1 MSDFTALMKVK
12 ESMFPAG
19 CSTHIKGVVYEKWKF
34 KLEPW
39 NVGVLTNKWF
49 SFNYKKFLRLDGL
62 KKTKKRK
69 NKLTIFMQHLKG
81 TLTMK
86 ESCSQDFLS
95 SKFVLK
101 ESLPTFFC
109 QAGWTSVSYKEQNEW
124 ESLIYWIWLHP
135 NINLLFICLFMFLKI
150 SN

>member
-1 MSDFTALMKVK
+1 MSDFTALMRVK

-86 ESCSQDFLS
+86 ESCSQDFLFC
-95 SKFVLK
+95 FVLFWRNLCLHFSVK
-101 ESLPTFFC
+101 LVGQVSATRNKTNENHSFIESGSILT
-109 QAGWTSVSYKEQNEW
+109 
-124 ESLIYWIWLHP
+124 LIYY
-135 NINLLFICLFMFLKI
+135 LFVCLCF
-150 SN
+150 